1 VMKAILLP
9 FKILRSLRDLSS
21 RLAK

>member
-21 RLAK
+21 RFAK